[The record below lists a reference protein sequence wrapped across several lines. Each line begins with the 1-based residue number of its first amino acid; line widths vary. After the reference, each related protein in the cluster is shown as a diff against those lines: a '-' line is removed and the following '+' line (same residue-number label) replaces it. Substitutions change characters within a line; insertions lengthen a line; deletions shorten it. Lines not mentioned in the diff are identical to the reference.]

1 GTAGGDRRR
10 GVGAGRERDGS
21 FGGGAAKRGRP
32 PTATGA
38 SGTKGSLLLG
48 AVASSAGTTLPPVPT
63 TEEERAKTRPPVIVI
78 VGKLLDPVLSAQRE
92 QLVQDFQAYRQLQVQ
107 KDDLRASHMLL
118 FVMVTLVILRASSG
132 TGLCLRRRVTV
143 PILALAEGT
152 RLISGGDLTHRVDV
166 AADDEL
172 GILVDSFNRMTEEL
186 AASKGALEHSNR
198 ELTTSNERLAAE
210 RALIA

>member
-1 GTAGGDRRR
+1 
-10 GVGAGRERDGS
+10 
-21 FGGGAAKRGRP
+21 
-32 PTATGA
+32 
-38 SGTKGSLLLG
+38 
-48 AVASSAGTTLPPVPT
+48 
-63 TEEERAKTRPPVIVI
+63 
-78 VGKLLDPVLSAQRE
+78 
-92 QLVQDFQAYRQLQVQ
+92 QLQVQ

-118 FVMVTLVILRASSG
+118 FVMVTLVILLASSW
-132 TGLCLRRRVTV
+132 TGLYLARRVTV

-210 RALIA
+210 RALIAAILQNVAAGVVSIDSSGRIFTCNGAALVMLRQ